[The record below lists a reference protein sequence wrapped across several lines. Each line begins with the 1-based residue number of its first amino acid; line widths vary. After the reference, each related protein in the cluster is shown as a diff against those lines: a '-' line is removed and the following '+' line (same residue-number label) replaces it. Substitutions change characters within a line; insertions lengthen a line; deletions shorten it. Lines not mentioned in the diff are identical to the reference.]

1 MAMTTRIITIF
12 FVKYILLGDAIID
25 DCTVRSPQ
33 ALIVDFDRPA
43 TYIIKNDA
51 YFVA

>member
-1 MAMTTRIITIF
+1 MAMTTQIITIF

-43 TYIIKNDA
+43 ALYYKK
-51 YFVA
+51 